1 MSGNGAEWNVVQQGG
16 MDLRRMNRKQKSGG
30 GWIGSWR
37 LADANYYMC
46 VCVDTYIY
54 KYIYI

>member
-1 MSGNGAEWNVVQQGG
+1 MECGTTGWDGFKKNEQETEEW
-16 MDLRRMNRKQKSGG
+16 G

-54 KYIYI
+54 TYIYM